1 MATDNGPLKDK
12 LAPLRHELAATQP
25 FDRNEFDAE
34 LPYMGFRPGV
44 LSGQQEKFVHLVVS
58 GMPNAAAAVAVG
70 APTTQATSWMKKPEI
85 IAAIEYFRD
94 KNREKLN
101 FTIETAH
108 SMLMEAWTNSKDA
121 TEQVAV
127 VRELVKLHGVA
138 VAPKPQEVNI
148 NVTNR
153 KQVERA
159 SDEKLLELAGVEA
172 TYLLP
177 IPKKRDKLAEPVI
190 EADYSEVAVK

>member
-1 MATDNGPLKDK
+1 
-12 LAPLRHELAATQP
+12 
-25 FDRNEFDAE
+25 
-34 LPYMGFRPGV
+34 
-44 LSGQQEKFVHLVVS
+44 
-58 GMPNAAAAVAVG
+58 
-70 APTTQATSWMKKPEI
+70 
-85 IAAIEYFRD
+85 
-94 KNREKLN
+94 
-101 FTIETAH
+101 
-108 SMLMEAWTNSKDA
+108 MLMEAWTNSKDA

-138 VAPKPQEVNI
+138 VAPKPTEVNI

-177 IPKKRDKLAEPVI
+177 IPKNRAKVEQPVI
-190 EADYSEVAVK
+190 EADYSEIPTDLVK